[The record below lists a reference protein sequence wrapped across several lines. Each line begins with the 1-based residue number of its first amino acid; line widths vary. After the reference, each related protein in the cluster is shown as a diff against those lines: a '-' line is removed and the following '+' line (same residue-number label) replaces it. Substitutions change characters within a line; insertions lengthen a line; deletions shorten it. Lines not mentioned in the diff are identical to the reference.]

1 MRHYWLV
8 LSDRFDALKPRERWI
23 VFATLIVCLFG
34 LVYFL
39 FLDPALT
46 RRNLYQQQISKNQS
60 LASELQNQE
69 QALVQL
75 SLQDPDQEKRKQIN
89 TILATNQAT
98 RIELSS
104 FQMQLAPPEKMP
116 RLLADLLARQP
127 GLVLLGVKTLKTENL
142 LADKTEETTAETSS
156 SNPQTHATIP
166 GVYRHGLEIS
176 VRGDYAAL
184 AAYARKVEQLPWK
197 FYWGDLQLNVDEYP
211 HSIMTFTVYTMSLD
225 QAWLSL

>member
-1 MRHYWLV
+1 MRQYWLV
-8 LSDRFDALKPRERWI
+8 LSDHFDALKPRERWI
-23 VFATLIVCLFG
+23 VFAALVLCLFG

-39 FLDPALT
+39 FLDPALV
-46 RRNLYQQQISKNQS
+46 RRNLYQQQIRQNQTS
-60 LASELQNQE
+60 INELQTQE

-89 TILATNQAT
+89 ELLATNQAT
-98 RIELSS
+98 RMELSS

-127 GLVLLGVKTLKTENL
+127 GLELLGVKTLKTENM
-142 LADKTEETTAETSS
+142 LADKPEDKPADQATSPAHEKPAS
-156 SNPQTHATIP
+156 P

-197 FYWGDLQLNVDEYP
+197 FYWGDMQFKVDEYP